1 MIGRRGGVAMIG
13 GEMVGG
19 LGNRWRGFD
28 GVRGRIRLGRSVG
41 RSGRSAR
48 AHVRRIFKDFTRG
61 LRSIRSGRIGGETHK
76 ISLTIIKANI
86 AAR

>member
-28 GVRGRIRLGRSVG
+28 VVRGRIRLGRSVG

-48 AHVRRIFKDFTRG
+48 ALKGASQR
-61 LRSIRSGRIGGETHK
+61 
-76 ISLTIIKANI
+76 
-86 AAR
+86 

>member
-48 AHVRRIFKDFTRG
+48 ALKGASQR
-61 LRSIRSGRIGGETHK
+61 
-76 ISLTIIKANI
+76 
-86 AAR
+86 